1 MCVCVCVCVLYLYI
15 CLDVCLGV
23 VLTNIY
29 MVSQVGLQT
38 KITSFAHAVMTADWA
53 LKAYKYTTM
62 EADDMKKLA
71 KNPLDALNKSNNR
84 ILKCLVIMCIES
96 RLVLY

>member
-1 MCVCVCVCVLYLYI
+1 MLGHIVGFSFKFRNLVARDLIFHKIYI
-15 CLDVCLGV
+15 
-23 VLTNIY
+23 
-29 MVSQVGLQT
+29 VSQLGLQT

-53 LKAYKYTTM
+53 LRAHKYTTM

-84 ILKCLVIMCIES
+84 ILKCPVIMFIES

>member
-1 MCVCVCVCVLYLYI
+1 MFCHIVGVSFKFRNLVARDLIFHKIYI
-15 CLDVCLGV
+15 
-23 VLTNIY
+23 
-29 MVSQVGLQT
+29 VSQLGLQ
-38 KITSFAHAVMTADWA
+38 KKVTSFAHAVMTADWA

-84 ILKCLVIMCIES
+84 ILKSSVMYRSDELLKII
-96 RLVLY
+96 

>member
-1 MCVCVCVCVLYLYI
+1 MRPNVEFRVDLPK
-15 CLDVCLGV
+15 
-23 VLTNIY
+23 TNP
-29 MVSQVGLQT
+29 GLASKATPPKARGYVQKT
-38 KITSFAHAVMTADWA
+38 APDTVMTADWA

-62 EADDMKKLA
+62 DAEDTKKLA

>member
-1 MCVCVCVCVLYLYI
+1 MCVCVISIYI

-29 MVSQVGLQT
+29 IYIVSQLGLQT
-38 KITSFAHAVMTADWA
+38 KITSFAHADITADWA